1 MLAGEVRVK
10 NERRNDMVAVVK
22 CLAEGRSVG
31 CLCGV
36 CSDLG

>member
-22 CLAEGRSVG
+22 CLAEGQSVG
-31 CLCGV
+31 CLCCV
-36 CSDLG
+36 CNNLV